1 MVSMEKYSMKR
12 VGILTSGGDCSGLNA
27 AIRAVV
33 KRCVHGYDAEVVGI
47 LDSTEGLLARPPRTM
62 PLGLDVF
69 SGAVLRS
76 GGTMLGTV
84 NKGNPFAYPMPD
96 GSTQDRS
103 DSVVEAIHG
112 LGIDGLIGIG
122 GDGSMRILHGL
133 MEKANVPFIG
143 IPKTI
148 DNDVPM
154 TEFAIGFHTAV
165 GVVTETLDRLQP
177 TAASHHRVMI
187 LETMG
192 RQAGH
197 IALSAGIAGGADVI
211 LIPEIPYD
219 IDIIAAKLRDI
230 HEEEGRNHALI
241 VCAEAAAPR
250 GGQAVFNEQ
259 SGSTVYGGIGQRLGD
274 EIHAATGAETRV
286 TVLGHVQRG
295 GTPSSFD
302 RALASSFGVHAVDL
316 LATGA
321 SGRMVSW
328 WDGGIRDVALDEVV
342 GKEKPVNLSGA
353 RMKAARGLDICM
365 GD

>member
-1 MVSMEKYSMKR
+1 MGKYSMKR
-12 VGILTSGGDCSGLNA
+12 VGVLTSGGDCSGLNA

-33 KRCVHGYDAEVVGI
+33 KRCVHGYGAEVVGI
-47 LDSTEGLLARPPRTM
+47 LDSTEGLLATPPRTM
-62 PLGLDVF
+62 PLTLDVF

-84 NKGNPFAYPMPD
+84 NKGNPFSYPMSD
-96 GSTQDRS
+96 GSTADRS
-103 DSVVEAIHG
+103 ASVVEAIHA

-122 GDGSMRILHGL
+122 GDGSMRILHAL
-133 MEKANVPFIG
+133 MEKSQVPFIG

-165 GVVTETLDRLQP
+165 GVVTEALDRLQP

-192 RQAGH
+192 RQSGH

-211 LIPEIPYD
+211 LIPEISYD
-219 IDIIAAKLRDI
+219 IDVIAAKLRDI

-241 VCAEAAAPR
+241 VCAEAAVPV
-250 GGQAVFNEQ
+250 GGAQVFSEQ
-259 SGSTVYGGIGQRLGD
+259 SGRVLFGGIAQQLGR
-274 EIHAATGAETRV
+274 EIHDATGADTRV

-302 RALASSFGVHAVDL
+302 RALASSFGVYAVDL
-316 LATGA
+316 LSTGV

-328 WDGGIRDVALDEVV
+328 WDGGIRDVALDDVV
-342 GKEKPVNLSGA
+342 AREKPVNLTGA
-353 RMKAARGLDICM
+353 RMQAARGLDICM
-365 GD
+365 GDRA

>member
-1 MVSMEKYSMKR
+1 MTKYNMKR
-12 VGILTSGGDCSGLNA
+12 VGVLTSGGDCSGLNA

-33 KRCVHGYDAEVVGI
+33 KRCVHGYGAEVLGI
-47 LDSTEGLLARPPRTM
+47 LDSTEGLLASPARTV

-69 SGAVLRS
+69 SGAMLRS

-84 NKGNPFAYPMPD
+84 NKGNPFDYPMPD
-96 GSTQDRS
+96 GTTRDRS
-103 DSVVEAIHG
+103 SEVVEAIHG

-122 GDGSMRILHGL
+122 GDGSMRILHAL
-133 MEKANVPFIG
+133 MEKAEIPFIG

-165 GVVTETLDRLQP
+165 GVVTEALDRLQP

-192 RQAGH
+192 RRAGH

-219 IDIIAAKLRDI
+219 IDVVAAKLRDI
-230 HEEEGRNHALI
+230 HEEEGRNHALV
-241 VCAEAAAPR
+241 VCAEAAAPK
-250 GGQAVFNEQ
+250 GGDAVFSTQ
-259 SGSTVYGGIGQRLGD
+259 SGRVVYGGIGQRLGR
-274 EIHAATGAETRV
+274 EIHAANGADTRV

-302 RALASSFGVHAVDL
+302 RTLASSFGVHAADL

-321 SGRMVSW
+321 TGRMVSW
-328 WDGGIRDVALDEVV
+328 WDGAIRDVALSDVV
-342 GKEKPVNLSGA
+342 GSDKPVNLNGA
-353 RMKAARGLDICM
+353 RVLTARGLDICL
-365 GD
+365 GDAS

>member
-1 MVSMEKYSMKR
+1 MKR
-12 VGILTSGGDCSGLNA
+12 LGVLTSGGDCSGLNA

-33 KRCVHGYDAEVVGI
+33 KRCVHGYGAEVVGI
-47 LDSTEGLLARPPRTM
+47 LDSTEGLLSVPPRTIA
-62 PLGLDVF
+62 LGLDVF
-69 SGAVLRS
+69 SGAMLRS

-84 NKGNPFAYPMPD
+84 NKGNPFSYPMPD
-96 GSTQDRS
+96 GTVQDRS
-103 DSVVEAIHG
+103 ESVVEAIRG

-122 GDGSMRILHGL
+122 GDGSMRILHAL
-133 MEKANVPFIG
+133 MEQAGVPFIG

-165 GVVTETLDRLQP
+165 GVVTEALDRLQP

-211 LIPEIPYD
+211 LIPEIPYE
-219 IDIIAAKLRDI
+219 IDVIAAKLHDI
-230 HEEEGRNHALI
+230 QKEEGRNHALI
-241 VCAEAAAPR
+241 VCAEAAQAKD
-250 GGQAVFNEQ
+250 GEAVFNEQ
-259 SGSTVYGGIGQRLGD
+259 AGSVVYGGAGQQLGR
-274 EIHAATGAETRV
+274 EIHDATGAETRV

-316 LATGA
+316 LAGGA
-321 SGRMVSW
+321 SGRMVSS
-328 WDGGIRDVALDEVV
+328 WDGGIRDVALSEVI
-342 GKEKPVNLSGA
+342 GQEKPVSLGGA
-353 RMKAARGLDICM
+353 RMRAARGLDICL
-365 GD
+365 GDAPKMKNL